1 MWWEGGYVIHNTV
14 NYPYIFRCLPKMFRF
29 RCFSFRSVDLI
40 VLLSFWEFFATYF
53 LVFWRKSKKVNYKK
67 KFILRRVTRRGEGGE
82 VSRRKKKH
90 FFSLRGFSFLW
101 CRWNVYRRVLIP
113 RKLPCPEK
121 FLLTRLIL
129 QVFNAMI
136 MPIYLN
142 MSFGEQNI
150 IWVFSNISVSTF

>member
-82 VSRRKKKH
+82 VSRRKKNI
-90 FFSLRGFSFLW
+90 FFPCGAFLSCDVDEMFIGVSWFRENSPALKNSCLRAWFYRFLMLW
-101 CRWNVYRRVLIP
+101 LCQFI
-113 RKLPCPEK
+113 
-121 FLLTRLIL
+121 
-129 QVFNAMI
+129 
-136 MPIYLN
+136 
-142 MSFGEQNI
+142 
-150 IWVFSNISVSTF
+150 